1 MKALD
6 KDICARHPAMYAWI
20 MRSGNAMGM
29 TRERMDKAGIP
40 AGDSIAS
47 QRLNALAIAYGYGDN
62 TTQFLRDTVLGR
74 LDTGFR
80 AYEVEYVKTNMF
92 SLGNGALARYDKYRP
107 INGYGSD
114 DSFEKTFREPKGR
127 WRNAGHETYEV
138 KGRLGYGKRKRA
150 FLEEVAT
157 SKLPARRDTVR
168 LRRKRKSRRRAH
180 KASI

>member
-1 MKALD
+1 MKPLD

-29 TRERMDKAGIP
+29 TRESMDKAGIP

-47 QRLNALAIAYGYGDN
+47 QRLNALTRAYGYGEN
-62 TTQFLRDTVLGR
+62 TTQFLRDSVLGR

-80 AYEVEYVKTNMF
+80 AYEVEYERTNMF

-107 INGYGSD
+107 IGSYGSD
-114 DSFEKTFREPKGR
+114 DTFEDTFREPKGR

-150 FLEEVAT
+150 FLEEVAP
-157 SKLPARRDTVR
+157 SKLPARRDKVR
-168 LRRKRKSRRRAH
+168 LRRKRKTRRRSH
-180 KASI
+180 KARI